1 MSNDGNRE
9 GREHFFLSASNGNEA
24 SHPHSKT
31 FVAGRKAKAKP
42 IGMFQ
47 FALDT
52 DSAEHYSTPSHRLLV
67 AKLVLLGLLGCFF
80 CVCACQ
86 LIVRQI
92 YIDRRRT
99 LPPHADTTISTI
111 ARRGTYR

>member
-1 MSNDGNRE
+1 MRHRILIRRRSSSTAE
-9 GREHFFLSASNGNEA
+9 
-24 SHPHSKT
+24 KQ
-31 FVAGRKAKAKP
+31 KA
-42 IGMFQ
+42 IGMLQ
-47 FALDT
+47 SALVVHALDT
-52 DSAEHYSTPSHRLLV
+52 DSAEHNSAPSHRLLV

-99 LPPHADTTISTI
+99 LPEHADTTISTI
-111 ARRGTYR
+111 APRGTYR